1 MSQENVE
8 KLRAVYE
15 AFNRGDFDAAVKL
28 VRPDAEL
35 VRPGLEAPLRGAGAI
50 REWMEPDAFET
61 QRIEPLDFEVSG
73 NRVLVRQR
81 TTARGAGSGIELD
94 VENWAVFTFDDGL
107 IVRGEG
113 FLVDQEAEARQA
125 AGLSE

>member
-1 MSQENVE
+1 MSQGNVE

-28 VRPDAEL
+28 ARPDAEF
-35 VRPGLEAPLRGAGAI
+35 VRPGLEAPLRGAAAI
-50 REWMEPDAFET
+50 REWMEPDAFEE

-81 TTARGAGSGIELD
+81 TIARGAGSGIELD
-94 VENWAVFTFDDGL
+94 AESWVVFTFDDGL
-107 IVRGEG
+107 IARVEG
-113 FLVDQEAEARQA
+113 IQGHQEAEALEA
-125 AGLSE
+125 AGRSE

>member
-1 MSQENVE
+1 MSQGNVE

-28 VRPDAEL
+28 ARPDAEF
-35 VRPGLEAPLRGAGAI
+35 VRPGLEAPLRGAAAI
-50 REWMEPDAFET
+50 REWMEPDAFEE

-81 TTARGAGSGIELD
+81 TIARGAGSGIELD
-94 VENWAVFTFDDGL
+94 VESWAVFTFDDGL
-107 IVRGEG
+107 IARVEG
-113 FLVDQEAEARQA
+113 FQRHQEAEALEA